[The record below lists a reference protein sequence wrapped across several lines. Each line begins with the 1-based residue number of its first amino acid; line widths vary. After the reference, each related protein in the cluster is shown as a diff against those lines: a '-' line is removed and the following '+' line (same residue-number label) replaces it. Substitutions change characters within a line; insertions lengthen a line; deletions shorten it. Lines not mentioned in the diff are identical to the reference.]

1 MVEKR
6 KKLNSKRIELRC
18 LKFYKV
24 IGASEFYVRHDVYRI
39 QKTVS
44 HKPLERVRTEFGT
57 NIVVA

>member
-18 LKFYKV
+18 YEV
-24 IGASEFYVRHDVYRI
+24 IGASEFCVRHDVYRI